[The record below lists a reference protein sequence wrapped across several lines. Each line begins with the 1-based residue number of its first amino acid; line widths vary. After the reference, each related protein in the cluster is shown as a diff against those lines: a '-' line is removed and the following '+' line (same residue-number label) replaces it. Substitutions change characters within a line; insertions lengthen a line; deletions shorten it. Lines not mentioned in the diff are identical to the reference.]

1 MNNAPA
7 AHIEENRNIDPCN
20 PSESIKSGKNFRV
33 INEHNDSSV
42 MQNDTPK
49 SFKFC
54 GITSPISVYGKV
66 VIPNVPKNI
75 MIENETIGIQL
86 TASKL

>member
-1 MNNAPA
+1 MNRAPA
-7 AHIEENRNIDPCN
+7 TQIAENRNIDPCN
-20 PSESIKSGKNFRV
+20 PSEAIKRGRNFNV

-49 SFKFC
+49 SFKLC
-54 GITSPISVYGKV
+54 GITSPIIVYGSV
-66 VIPNVPKNI
+66 VIPIVPRNI

-86 TASKL
+86 NASIL